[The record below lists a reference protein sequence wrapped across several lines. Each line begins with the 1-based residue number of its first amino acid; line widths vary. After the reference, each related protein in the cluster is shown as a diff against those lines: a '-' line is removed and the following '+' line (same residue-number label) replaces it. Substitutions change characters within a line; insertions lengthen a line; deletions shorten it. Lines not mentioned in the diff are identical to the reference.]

1 MSLRLGFQLSKT
13 HTIPSWFSLLPAV
26 VQEVS
31 SPMLLYLAAMSL
43 KRPGTTRPNKLCY
56 KLWFNLSNRK
66 ETDTLYK
73 SRMTSCLAGG

>member
-1 MSLRLGFQLSKT
+1 MSLRVGFQLSKT

-31 SPMLLYLAAMSL
+31 SDAALAAMSL

-73 SRMTSCLAGG
+73 SRMTSCLAGR

>member
-1 MSLRLGFQLSKT
+1 MSLRVGLQLSKT

-31 SPMLLYLAAMSL
+31 SPMAALAAVSL

-73 SRMTSCLAGG
+73 SRMMSCLAGR